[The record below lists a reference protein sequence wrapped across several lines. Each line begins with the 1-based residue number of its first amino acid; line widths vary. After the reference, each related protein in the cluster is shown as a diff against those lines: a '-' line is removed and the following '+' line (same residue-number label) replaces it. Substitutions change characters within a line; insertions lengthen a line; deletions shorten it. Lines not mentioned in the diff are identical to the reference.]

1 MRITRRYEGIILT
14 TIVLVI
20 VLVFSVTYTVISNMR
35 KQYLRDEIY
44 HLVPIEFEAH
54 NGREPDLMESL
65 TPPSNPFLNRCV
77 TDGSF
82 SILFRGIEHYQM
94 IMHHFNRA
102 LFLVT
107 IEEMIQFRERLR
119 QIIREGGYFVI
130 LFTADNL
137 VSRARATQIEA
148 QISVILQECEPDM
161 IYVMFPSGSVIPSAI
176 RSVFT
181 SNPNVTEIQPTIK
194 FTTAEM
200 NIERIGDIFDFQGIV
215 FVDTTITDLVP
226 LLLALETKLEG
237 QERDPITFNDCI
249 IGCAES
255 ETEIQKKERFRQV
268 LQRVSGITR
277 YISVNRAT
285 IFEDSFHSLRHVDP
299 NDLIRSVI
307 HIIFRGED
315 GIDAGGL
322 MKEWYSLLI
331 REIFSPNRALFQ
343 PLETNQS
350 AFIPNPRSINS
361 DYFHFVGI
369 FIGKAI
375 IENIPIE
382 CHLSRSMYKLMLG
395 RSLTLFD
402 LKEVDTANHQSLTW
416 MAANSIQGIFDDQ
429 TFTVGTGDNFGGVS
443 RQEIELIPRGADML
457 VTDVNKHEYIDLK
470 IQYLLKGS
478 IKTQIDAFLEGFH
491 EMIPQNLISS
501 FTVSELQR
509 LISGVTEI
517 DVLDWESNSQY
528 ETSDAGYNADSDQI
542 RWFWQA
548 VRSFTPSEQRKL
560 LLFVTGSPSVPLE
573 GFSMLRSRGE
583 ISPFRIVTSSNGPD
597 SLPIAHTCFNRLDLP
612 RYADY
617 DTLREKVS
625 FAINEGNGSFYLN

>member
-1 MRITRRYEGIILT
+1 MSRYGGIALFLVMLFSITF
-14 TIVLVI
+14 TITSDI
-20 VLVFSVTYTVISNMR
+20 NFSDGVYNMAPHNAER
-35 KQYLRDEIY
+35 
-44 HLVPIEFEAH
+44 EFELIE
-54 NGREPDLMESL
+54 EPTSL
-65 TPPSNPFLNRCV
+65 FNPVLARCQ

-82 SILFRGIEHYQM
+82 SLLFRGIKHYDM
-94 IMHHFNRA
+94 IVRHFNRA
-102 LFLVT
+102 VFLVT
-107 IEEMIQFRERLR
+107 VSEMRMRHFREKLDL
-119 QIIREGGYFVI
+119 IISEGGYFVV
-130 LFTADNL
+130 LLTAQDL
-137 VSRARATQIEA
+137 VSRDSATQTEA
-148 QISVILQECEPDM
+148 QISEILQDPIM
-161 IYVMFPSGSVIPSAI
+161 KYIMFPSGSVIPNAI
-176 RSVFT
+176 RSIFK
-181 SNPNVTEIQPTIK
+181 SN
-194 FTTAEM
+194 M
-200 NIERIGDIFDFQGIV
+200 NITELTPTVQFTATEMDILQSDMAFDFNGIV
-215 FVDTTITDLVP
+215 LVDLTITNP
-226 LLLALETKLEG
+226 FSLLLALEAKLER
-237 QERDPITFNDCI
+237 QEREPITFNGCI
-249 IGCAES
+249 IGCPAS
-255 ETEIQKKERFRQV
+255 ETEIQKNERFSQV
-268 LQRVSGITR
+268 LETSRQYGLRQYGLDIIQIR
-277 YISVNRAT
+277 IQIRVNRQNV
-285 IFEDSFHSLRHVDP
+285 FQNSFANLF
-299 NDLIRSVI
+299 SVI
-307 HIIFRGED
+307 PSLLKNCTIQIVFDGEE

-331 REIFSPNRALFQ
+331 REIFSLNRALFQ

-509 LISGVTEI
+509 LISGVNEI
-517 DVLDWESNSQY
+517 NVDDWELNSQY
-528 ETSDAGYNADSDQI
+528 DTINTGYNADSDQI